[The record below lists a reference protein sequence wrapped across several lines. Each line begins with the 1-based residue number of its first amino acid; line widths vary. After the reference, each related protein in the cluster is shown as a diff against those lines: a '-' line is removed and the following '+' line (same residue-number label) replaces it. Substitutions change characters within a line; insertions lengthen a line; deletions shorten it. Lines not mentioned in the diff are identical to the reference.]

1 MTLGEHSVRVY
12 EVVKTLASHSNLIQF
27 SSIHIDLLK
36 PDMISMMYLI
46 IEVRVTNG
54 LSHY

>member
-12 EVVKTLASHSNLIQF
+12 EVVKTLVSQSNLTQF
-27 SSIHIDLLK
+27 SSFHIDLFK
-36 PDMISMMYLI
+36 PDMINMMYII

-54 LSHY
+54 